1 MTSGRPVDLLPDR
14 QSSTVA
20 AWLEGRPEV
29 EVICRDRAGAYAEAA
44 AMAAPQAV
52 QVTDRWHLWHNLAG
66 HLERVVLAHRR
77 CLRDLPPA
85 EHADPVLDVVSAGAD
100 AAPDADPSGREL
112 WIVTRTRERYQIIT
126 ALRAAGKSIAQIARE
141 LGLDRRTVRRF
152 AR

>member
-44 AMAAPQAV
+44 ALAAPQAV
-52 QVTDRWHLWHNLAG
+52 QVADRWHLWHNLAG

-77 CLRDLPPA
+77 CLCELSRPDDTHRA
-85 EHADPVLDVVSAGAD
+85 KDTESAADMTGAAD
-100 AAPDADPSGREL
+100 A
-112 WIVTRTRERYQIIT
+112 IT
-126 ALRAAGKSIAQIARE
+126 E
-141 LGLDRRTVRRF
+141 V
-152 AR
+152 

>member
-52 QVTDRWHLWHNLAG
+52 QVADRWHLWDTLAG

-77 CLRDLPPA
+77 RRRELPPA
-85 EHADPVLDVVSAGAD
+85 EHASPVLDAASDGAGTTTAID
-100 AAPDADPSGREL
+100 LSGPEL
-112 WIVTRTRERYQIIT
+112 WI
-126 ALRAAGKSIAQIARE
+126 
-141 LGLDRRTVRRF
+141 
-152 AR
+152 